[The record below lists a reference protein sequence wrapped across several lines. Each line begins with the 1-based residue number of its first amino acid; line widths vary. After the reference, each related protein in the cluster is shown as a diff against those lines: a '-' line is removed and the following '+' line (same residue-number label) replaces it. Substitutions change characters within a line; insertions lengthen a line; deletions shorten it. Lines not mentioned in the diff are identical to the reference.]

1 MWLEFG
7 AAGGP
12 EGGVLLIL
20 GLAAF
25 AAGLVDAVV
34 GGGGLISV
42 PALFSFV
49 PNGSAAGLLGTNK
62 ISSVSGTVFAAY
74 RYARGVRLDWNPLV
88 PALAGALVFSWLGAA
103 AVSLLS
109 RALAQP
115 LVLVMLVLVAFST
128 LRWREMGA
136 HHAPRHSVAAQRG
149 MGFVAGAV
157 LGFYDGFFGP
167 GTGAFLVFIFVR
179 FFGYDFLHASA
190 SSKLIN
196 LTTNLAALA
205 FFIPAGEFFLFA
217 ALVMAVCNIVG
228 ALIGTSLAVLKGSGF
243 VRRFFLVLLFV
254 LILKMGWG
262 TLEML
267 I

>member
-1 MWLEFG
+1 M
-7 AAGGP
+7 
-12 EGGVLLIL
+12 
-20 GLAAF
+20 
-25 AAGLVDAVV
+25 
-34 GGGGLISV
+34 
-42 PALFSFV
+42 
-49 PNGSAAGLLGTNK
+49 
-62 ISSVSGTVFAAY
+62 
-74 RYARGVRLDWNPLV
+74 
-88 PALAGALVFSWLGAA
+88 
-103 AVSLLS
+103 
-109 RALAQP
+109 
-115 LVLVMLVLVAFST
+115 MLVLVAFST
-128 LRWREMGA
+128 LRSREMGA
-136 HHAPRHSVAAQRG
+136 HHAPRHSVGVQRW
-149 MGFVAGAV
+149 MGLLAGAV

-205 FFIPAGEFFLFA
+205 FFVPSGEFFQVA
-217 ALVMAVCNIVG
+217 AFLMAACNVVG

>member
-1 MWLEFG
+1 MWFEFG

-49 PNGSAAGLLGTNK
+49 PNGSAGALFGTNK

-74 RYARGVRLDWNPLV
+74 RYARGVSLNWNPLL

-103 AVSLLS
+103 AVSLLP
-109 RALAQP
+109 RAFAQP
-115 LVLVMLVLVAFST
+115 LVLVMLILVAFST
-128 LRWREMGA
+128 LRSREMGTQ
-136 HHAPRHSVAAQRG
+136 HAPRHSVATQRW
-149 MGFVAGAV
+149 MGFLAGAV

-205 FFIPAGEFFLFA
+205 FFIPAGEFFMVA
-217 ALVMAVCNIVG
+217 ALVMATCNVVG
-228 ALIGTSLAVLKGSGF
+228 ALIGTSLAVVKGSGF

>member
-12 EGGVLLIL
+12 EGGLLLIL

-49 PNGSAAGLLGTNK
+49 PNGSAGALLGTNK

-88 PALAGALVFSWLGAA
+88 PALVGALVFSWLGAA
-103 AVSLLS
+103 AVSLLP
-109 RALAQP
+109 RAFAQP
-115 LVLVMLVLVAFST
+115 LVLVMLILVAFST
-128 LRWREMGA
+128 LRSREMGTQ
-136 HHAPRHSVAAQRG
+136 HAPRHSVATQRW
-149 MGFVAGAV
+149 MGFLAGAV

-205 FFIPAGEFFLFA
+205 FFIPAGEFFMVA
-217 ALVMAVCNIVG
+217 ALVMAACNVVG
-228 ALIGTSLAVLKGSGF
+228 ALIGTSLAVVKGSGF